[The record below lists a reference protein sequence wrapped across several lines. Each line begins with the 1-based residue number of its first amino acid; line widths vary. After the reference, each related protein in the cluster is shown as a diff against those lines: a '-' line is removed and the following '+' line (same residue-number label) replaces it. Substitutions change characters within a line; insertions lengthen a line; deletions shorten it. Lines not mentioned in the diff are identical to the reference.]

1 MKSAQQLVNSRLC
14 QQIVLLTVKRVIK
27 LKDVI
32 WHGEKNMTNYYKYK
46 DSHHLQLKKAPV
58 WYTISS
64 WYLTQSSHNILDH
77 LWGNYC
83 CWKMKQH
90 ILRFPQ
96 SLILIFLWIHV
107 QNDCRCRKQFA
118 SSFLCQLWHENTFC
132 HKTFNSTIFLL
143 KVLWCRYILCCQQ
156 TILIDDMRLSSAL
169 KRFPTGQ
176 QSLPSAPTLNS

>member
-1 MKSAQQLVNSRLC
+1 M
-14 QQIVLLTVKRVIK
+14 
-27 LKDVI
+27 
-32 WHGEKNMTNYYKYK
+32 
-46 DSHHLQLKKAPV
+46 
-58 WYTISS
+58 YTISS
-64 WYLTQSSHNILDH
+64 WYLTQSIHNILDH
-77 LWGNYC
+77 LWGNHC

-143 KVLWCRYILCCQQ
+143 KVLRCRYILCCQQ

-169 KRFPTGQ
+169 KRFLTGQ
-176 QSLPSAPTLNS
+176 TIPAICTNFKLVKTTNCSLKEHQSAFTTHPQCWQHDSMS